1 METAGRHAT
10 AVLKLANP
18 KAKVSVTNLI
28 EWEKGKSL
36 PVENGCVNLS
46 LKPFEILTL
55 RLA

>member
-1 METAGRHAT
+1 M
-10 AVLKLANP
+10 
-18 KAKVSVTNLI
+18 TNLI